1 MQSTNSWTTIENVE
15 AVAHDMRRTL
25 SLRLRTCGFC

>member
-15 AVAHDMRRTL
+15 AVAHYIRRTL
-25 SLRLRTCGFC
+25 SLR